1 MKKLMQLLLLSC
13 KRATELIEKKLL
25 TKLSFREK
33 VQLTMHK
40 SMCDAC
46 TAYEKQ
52 SKLIDGLLSRHIHG
66 DGNENDA
73 IVENE
78 DLKKRI
84 LEKIEKES

>member
-1 MKKLMQLLLLSC
+1 MQLLLLSC

-25 TKLSFREK
+25 TKLSLREK

-40 SMCDAC
+40 SLCDAC

-52 SKLIDGLLSRHIHG
+52 GKLIDDLLSKHIHKEE
-66 DGNENDA
+66 DGIKSNA

-78 DLKKRI
+78 DLKKKI